1 MKIVNTDASGYIVEC
16 GCEREFQGGRMRLT
30 FECPRCGRAA
40 YAAEIIG
47 DWLLNRRGSM
57 EATLTARR

>member
-1 MKIVNTDASGYIVEC
+1 MKIVNTDATGYVVEC
-16 GCEREFQGGRMRLT
+16 DCDREFQGGRMRLT

-47 DWLLNRRGSM
+47 DWLLDRRGM
-57 EATLTARR
+57 EATLTSGR